1 MTESE
6 TVLCYTVE
14 TGSFEKVWDPLIADS
29 NFDYHLVSDS
39 DHRSSTWRAVVPN
52 TPAVANARLRNRFLK
67 MRYALDHERPQES
80 LYVDANVRII
90 NNPRALVDAF
100 RSSGADIGLYK
111 HYSHT
116 SLTDEVSM
124 CIRRGKV
131 AHPQSALDELAL
143 YEREGMPGDVGVW
156 EGSVILKNHSS
167 KKLKEAMKEWWNLY
181 SRFQTRDQFSLP
193 FVIWKHGLEV
203 FDLDE
208 HSPGR
213 EHYFVRLQHSEAG
226 LKNRMARYLQARA
239 PENQA
244 WGTLHRLLSRLNP
257 R

>member
-1 MTESE
+1 
-6 TVLCYTVE
+6 VLLYTVE
-14 TGSFEKVWDPLIADS
+14 TGRFEKVWDPLVTDP
-29 NFDYHLVSDS
+29 NFEYHLVSDS
-39 DHRSSTWRAVVPN
+39 DHRCSTWRGVKSDTPN
-52 TPAVANARLRNRFLK
+52 VANARLKNRYLK
-67 MRYALDHERPQES
+67 MLYGLDHERPKES

-90 NNPRALVDAF
+90 ENPRPLVDAF
-100 RSSGADIGLYK
+100 RASGADIGLYK
-111 HYSHT
+111 HYSRT
-116 SLTDEVSM
+116 SLADEISM

-131 AHPQSALDELAL
+131 TRPPSAVEELAL
-143 YEREGMPGDVGVW
+143 YEGEGMPRDIGVW

-167 KKLKEAMKEWWNLY
+167 EKLKRAMDDWWGLY

-193 FVIWKHGLEV
+193 FVIWKHGLRV

-226 LKNRMARYLQARA
+226 LKNRIARYLQARA
-239 PENQA
+239 PENRV
-244 WGTLHRLLSRLNP
+244 WSTLHRLLSQLNP

>member
-1 MTESE
+1 MIESE

-14 TGSFEKVWDPLIADS
+14 TGSFEKVWDPVITDPY
-29 NFDYHLVSDS
+29 FDYHLVSDG
-39 DHRSSTWRAVVPN
+39 DHGCATWRSVQLD
-52 TPAVANARLRNRFLK
+52 TPSLDNARLQNRFLK
-67 MRYALDHERPQES
+67 MVYGLDHERPKES

-90 NNPRALVDAF
+90 ESPRALVDAF

-111 HYSHT
+111 HYSSKT
-116 SLTDEVSM
+116 IRDELST

-131 AHPQSALDELAL
+131 NHPQHAVTELSL
-143 YEREGMPGDVGVW
+143 YENEGMPGDVGVW

-167 KKLKEAMKEWWNLY
+167 KKLKEAMYEWWELY
-181 SRFQTRDQFSLP
+181 SNFQTRDQFSLP
-193 FVIWKHGLEV
+193 FVIWKYGLEV

-208 HSPGR
+208 HAPGR

-226 LKNRMARYLQARA
+226 VKNRMARYLQARA
-239 PENQA
+239 PENQM
-244 WGTLHRLLSRLNP
+244 WGALHRLLSRLNP